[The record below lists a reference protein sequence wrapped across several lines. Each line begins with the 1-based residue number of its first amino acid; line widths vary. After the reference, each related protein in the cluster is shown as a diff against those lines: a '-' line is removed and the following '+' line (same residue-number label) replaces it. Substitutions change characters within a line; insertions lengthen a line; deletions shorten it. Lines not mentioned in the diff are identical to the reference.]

1 MRPHHGLAALLLVL
15 TGCSAPLASDTAAPG
30 RASAATTP
38 HPRASGAPAATGPA
52 FDHRDP
58 GDSRAVLPDP
68 ISRALQT
75 DALVLDCPEGVDRGR
90 SLFARDWVGVH
101 RADLDSDGR
110 EEWILNGL
118 HPCLRQQ
125 ADGHA
130 YWWVYG
136 GEEDAGTMQLL
147 ARALQG
153 RVLEVLPG
161 RHGGMADLRMHLVN
175 GRGEPLQLDL
185 ASDGAR
191 YVPMGRLEP

>member
-15 TGCSAPLASDTAAPG
+15 TGCSAPLANDTGAPG
-30 RASAATTP
+30 QASAAAS
-38 HPRASGAPAATGPA
+38 HSRASGAAAGAGLA

-58 GDSRAVLPDP
+58 GDSRATLPDP

-75 DALVLDCPEGVDRGR
+75 DALVLDCPEGVDGGR

-101 RADLDSDGR
+101 RADLDSDGS

-118 HPCLRQQ
+118 HPCLRQE
-125 ADGHA
+125 ADDHA
-130 YWWVYG
+130 YWWIYG
-136 GEEDAGTMQLL
+136 GEEDPGTMRLL

-153 RVLEVLPG
+153 RVLEVLPS
-161 RHGGMADLRMHLVN
+161 RTDGMGDLRMHLVN

-185 ASDGAR
+185 ASDGTG
-191 YVPMGRLEP
+191 YVPAARVDP

>member
-1 MRPHHGLAALLLVL
+1 MRPRHGLAALLLVL
-15 TGCSAPLASDTAAPG
+15 AGCSAPLASDAVSPG
-30 RASAATTP
+30 RASTAATS
-38 HPRASGAPAATGPA
+38 HSHASGIPASTGPA

-58 GDSRAVLPDP
+58 GDSRAALPDP

-75 DALVLDCPEGVDRGR
+75 DALVLDCPQGVGGGR
-90 SLFARDWVGVH
+90 SRFARDWVGVH
-101 RADLDSDGR
+101 RADLDSDGSD
-110 EEWILNGL
+110 EWILNGL
-118 HPCLRQQ
+118 HPCLRQE
-125 ADGHA
+125 ADDHA
-130 YWWVYG
+130 YWWIYG

-161 RHGGMADLRMHLVN
+161 RHAGMADLRMHLVN

-191 YVPMGRLEP
+191 YVPMARLEP